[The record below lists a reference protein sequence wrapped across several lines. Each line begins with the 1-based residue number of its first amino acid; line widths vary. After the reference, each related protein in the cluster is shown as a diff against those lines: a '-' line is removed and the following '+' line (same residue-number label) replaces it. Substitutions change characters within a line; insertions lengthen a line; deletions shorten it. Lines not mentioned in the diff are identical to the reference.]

1 MLVAGGA
8 RGDAAIKRPRRV
20 VDIKAPAYAKELRAL
35 KWDVDASIEK
45 CDSDRL
51 DSPSVDESVGGTSWL
66 LLFPLTHLHGPDA
79 SGSLIAYQ
87 WGPEGCR
94 PLARP
99 TAGPRRWWGFRGL
112 TAGRHVWNSRLGR
125 GAADLAGAPLRAP
138 RDGVGKCCQGRQWR
152 NVGSGAPNTSYNLS
166 YVQFHVNYRLLMG
179 AVPTNASFTTLVNA
193 EISPAGLL
201 SLFQICSNLTNILS
215 QPPNCMPARALS
227 SPPRHDTPRAL
238 QQVGLPHAGTPYQRA
253 GALAAAGRRP
263 QIEPE
268 GDYLLAIGPAT
279 LPPPVGVDNQE
290 A

>member
-8 RGDAAIKRPRRV
+8 RGDAAIERPRRV
-20 VDIKAPAYAKELRAL
+20 VDIKAPVYAKELRAL

-94 PLARP
+94 PSPDP

-112 TAGRHVWNSRLGR
+112 AAGRRVWNSRLGR

-138 RDGVGKCCQGRQWR
+138 RDGIGKCCQGRQWR
-152 NVGSGAPNTSYNLS
+152 NVGSGAPDTSYNLS
-166 YVQFHVNYRLLMG
+166 Y
-179 AVPTNASFTTLVNA
+179 ASFPTLVNA

-215 QPPNCMPARALS
+215 QPPNCMPARALP

-253 GALAAAGRRP
+253 GALAAAGRGP

-268 GDYLLAIGPAT
+268 GDYLLAIGPT
-279 LPPPVGVDNQE
+279 MLPPPVGVDNQE